1 MEATKRKHFV
11 DNDNDNDVGE
21 TQEGRQSPKRLNRQN
36 GGEKCCCKLV
46 VEQQEEIDR
55 LRNALKE
62 SSRKSDS
69 GHSLEEKLDKLT
81 ELVDKQQ
88 QQQQQQQQQLKQ
100 DAKPSV
106 ANFSLDSLHNK
117 VDKLV
122 SLTLYKSF

>member
-1 MEATKRKHFV
+1 MEATKRKHSV
-11 DNDNDNDVGE
+11 DNDNDVAE

-81 ELVDKQQ
+81 ELVEKQQ

-122 SLTLYKSF
+122 S